1 VVFYKKIFSYNAQY
15 VERDLNKKVRVRTK
29 DYHSIEP

>member
-1 VVFYKKIFSYNAQY
+1 VVFYKKIFIHIAQY

-29 DYHSIEP
+29 DFHSIEP